1 MKAVSMKKGLIF
13 VALGLLTCA
22 SVLAEGTTLSR
33 SQWLQKV
40 SDSAANVSV
49 LKETMSQVP
58 AEDRV
63 EFTQKVLKAVNALP
77 VTPEEK
83 SNAFVQAMAACLDVD
98 AGAQQLDLIAEV
110 FATVPVSYLPA
121 VTEQLASN
129 LKRNNLS
136 DSAYETLANKAIE
149 VASKRNAKT
158 DEPAVRDTFVTLA
171 FLRGAKD
178 PNAMKDKLIAA
189 IPDKHSQKV
198 AADLVPGVL
207 ASQNYTD
214 VVAAAGEEVAPVEG
228 MDRGHT
234 SLATVLGHGNLD
246 SLLADIG
253 AQKSVADAGGNSSEK
268 VTIPSSDLSFGSV
281 MLDDDPTLPWHS
293 VDTGLDRVPRIAG
306 SGDGSGGGYYY
317 PGGYQ
322 NQGLSVYSPISISS
336 YDDSEVMFM
345 RQFSVRRK
353 HGGGRRGE

>member
-22 SVLAEGTTLSR
+22 SVLAEGATLSR

-40 SDSAANVSV
+40 SESASNVSV

-83 SNAFVQAMAACLDVD
+83 SNAFVQAMSACLDVD
-98 AGAQQLDLIAEV
+98 AGAQKLDLIAEV

-121 VTEQLASN
+121 VTEQLASS

-189 IPDKHSQKV
+189 LPDKHSQKV

-234 SLATVLGHGNLD
+234 TLATELGHGNLD
-246 SLLADIG
+246 ALLADIG
-253 AQKSVADAGGNSSEK
+253 AQKSVAGASGSEK
-268 VTIPSSDLSFGSV
+268 VTIPSSNLQFGSV
-281 MLDDDPTLPWHS
+281 MLDDDPTLPWQA
-293 VDTGLDRVPRIAG
+293 VDTGLDRVPRISG
-306 SGDGSGGGYYY
+306 QGDGSGGGYYY

-322 NQGLSVYSPISISS
+322 NQGLSVLSPIFISS
-336 YDDSEVMFM
+336 GDDSDVMFM